1 MNGKRILLI
10 DDDPDYVYAVK
21 TILEKANYA
30 VRASY
35 SPKEGYAA
43 LGDGEFDLVIVDVM
57 MGRGAEGI
65 IVARKLKK
73 DRELKKL
80 PVLMITGIREQTGFF
95 FIGDP
100 RHETFLPVDG
110 FLEKPVNTEVLL
122 NKVREL
128 LHSEQT
134 VELKHEKQEE
144 EP

>member
-21 TILEKANYA
+21 MILEKANYS
-30 VRASY
+30 VRVSY

-43 LGDGEFDLVIVDVM
+43 LQDGEFDLVIVDVM

-80 PVLMITGIREQTGFF
+80 PLLMITGIREQTGFF

-128 LHSEQT
+128 LHSDQT
-134 VELKHEKQEE
+134 AELKQEKQGE